1 MQPKHA
7 QDKSCG
13 LAAEIQSRI
22 RRCRVFVYRDLIVY
36 PRADEEYQ
44 GFSGIVSRETKDCQ
58 SELSGSALTVF
69 VRMVLS
75 AYGVESVNMREDAVS
90 FLASQTRVLCP
101 MRA

>member
-1 MQPKHA
+1 MHPTALARSLFVQPKHA

-13 LAAEIQSRI
+13 LAAVIQSGI

-44 GFSGIVSRETKDCQ
+44 GFSGIVSRETKTRQ

-69 VRMVLS
+69 VFS
-75 AYGVESVNMREDAVS
+75 GSVCI
-90 FLASQTRVLCP
+90 RV
-101 MRA
+101 